1 MGEQISFDSDL
12 IKAIDNSPVRE
23 TSGSETQRRF
33 SYQNAQ
39 VLRSIIEVHPICEDY
54 NVVCEAHDDF
64 LIIRN
69 QGSIEKLDFYQ
80 VKTLKKGQWR
90 FTAKKIA
97 VEQKEIIAKMVDN
110 LIKIQH
116 SESNSNM
123 ITNAQVSNGRKTY
136 VSKDKFAFNDLTP
149 GEKTV
154 VLKQI
159 RELKPETEIT
169 HINKIAYQISDL
181 PLESFEQTAKG
192 YLEEFL
198 SITYPKG
205 DFKLDALFRCIMVE
219 IRKRS
224 ETTAELGKIVRN
236 KSIQKS
242 EFNGF
247 IETANKATRQA
258 KWDSLKLFFTPDK
271 IGLKE
276 SAKIH
281 NGYTGWLAA
290 STDYANTDFQEFDKC
305 FGVLG
310 KALLE
315 SGADNYDAIKAGVT
329 AEYSVNFTKSAYD
342 IYHALISAYFGIYE

>member
-12 IKAIDNSPVRE
+12 IKAIDYSPVRE

-39 VLRSIIEVHPICEDY
+39 VLRSIIEVHPICENF

-69 QGSIEKLDFYQ
+69 HGAVEKLDFYQ
-80 VKTLKKGQWR
+80 VKTLKKGQWK
-90 FTAKKIA
+90 FTARKIA

-110 LIKIQH
+110 LIKIEH

-123 ITNAQVSNGRKTY
+123 ITNAQVSNGRKIF
-136 VSKDKFAFNDLTP
+136 VSKEKFAFNELTP

-159 RELKPETEIT
+159 QELKPETAIT

-198 SITYPKG
+198 SKTYPNG

-224 ETTAELGKIVRN
+224 ETPAEAGKIIRN
-236 KSIQKS
+236 KSIHKS
-242 EFNGF
+242 EFNEF

-258 KWDSLKLFFTPDK
+258 KWDGLKTFFAPDK

-281 NGYTGWLAA
+281 KGYTGWLAA
-290 STDYANTDFQEFDKC
+290 STDYSNTDFQEFNKH
-305 FGVLG
+305 FGAVG
-310 KALLE
+310 KSLLE
-315 SGADNYDAIKAGVT
+315 SGADNYDAIKSGVSV
-329 AEYSVNFTKSAYD
+329 EYSVNFTKSAYD
-342 IYHALISAYFGIYE
+342 MYHALVSAYFGIYE